1 MYLTRA
7 TLFKL
12 TAFIFTVMLSACIT
26 TSSPSVHFYTLA
38 AAGIKNEATQSST
51 QLYAIEV
58 LPVKVPERLKRPQL
72 VINSKNSAELK
83 ILEQD
88 RWASS
93 FNDELHDAFV
103 SGLSN
108 QLPANDVSRGGR
120 VANQPIYRIAIVLQQ
135 FNAAPGEQVEAHFGW
150 TITQLKADARENRM
164 LSCQA
169 TIIKTVGSDIDS
181 VVKGIQATVAET
193 IQAITTNVNSLN
205 NVEAGN
211 CSS

>member
-1 MYLTRA
+1 MNLTRA
-7 TLFKL
+7 TLFTL
-12 TAFIFTVMLSACIT
+12 TAFIFTMMLSACIT
-26 TSSPSVHFYTLA
+26 TSSPKAHFYTLA
-38 AAGIKNEATQSST
+38 AAGTKSQVAQSST
-51 QLYAIEV
+51 QIYAIEV

-93 FNDELHDAFV
+93 FNDELRDAFV

-108 QLPANDVSRGGR
+108 QLPAIDVSRGGR
-120 VANQPIYRIAIVLQQ
+120 ISNKPIYRITIVLQQ
-135 FNAAPGEQVEAHFGW
+135 FNATPGEQVEAQFGW

-181 VVKGIQATVAET
+181 VVKGVQATVAET
-193 IQAITTNVNSLN
+193 IQAITVNVNSLN

-211 CSS
+211 CSG

>member
-1 MYLTRA
+1 MNLTRA

-12 TAFIFTVMLSACIT
+12 TTFIFTVMLSACIT
-26 TSSPSVHFYTLA
+26 TSSPKAHFYTLA
-38 AAGIKNEATQSST
+38 TAGTKSQAAQYST

-58 LPVKVPERLKRPQL
+58 LPVKMPERLKRPQL

-108 QLPANDVSRGGR
+108 QLPAIDVSHGGR
-120 VANQPIYRIAIVLQQ
+120 VFNQPIYRIAIVLQQ
-135 FNAAPGEQVEAHFGW
+135 FNATPDEQVKARFGW
-150 TITQLKADARENRM
+150 TITQLKADVRENRM

-193 IQAITTNVNSLN
+193 IQAITVNVNSLN

-211 CSS
+211 CSG